1 VVRIEI
7 TGRRI
12 VVEINRDKGLFVT
25 GQRGNG
31 NAQLRR
37 GRTEEGESV
46 KRALLVSFV
55 VVTAGLWNT
64 C

>member
-1 VVRIEI
+1 M
-7 TGRRI
+7 
-12 VVEINRDKGLFVT
+12 VT
-25 GQRGNG
+25 
-31 NAQLRR
+31 AQLRR